1 MSKKGESNK
10 RARVVGAGAGA
21 GAEAGDDTEVVV
33 DDFNPPLTMPQIQ
46 TRIRQLLSRLPG
58 KDATA
63 ALAADEIPA
72 MENWCHTVRGI
83 LRNYN
88 LTLNFVAI
96 ANYQWE
102 PDRPGHTG
110 QSLGALRN
118 QISLSTAQTNIVS
131 NHIGR
136 VLTPTLDRQLMKKR
150 TVELENGEKEESYV
164 YKNVVND
171 PEMLQLNRE
180 QLCNEAIYKRQ
191 LLVSTMEQMCQCMDD
206 YQKAEAGAAGGD
218 GQRFSMAY

>member
-1 MSKKGESNK
+1 MTTRDDSKK
-10 RARVVGAGAGA
+10 RARENGSS
-21 GAEAGDDTEVVV
+21 EDEVVLV
-33 DDFNPPLTMPQIQ
+33 DDNNPPLTMSHIQ
-46 TRIRQLLSRLPG
+46 DRIRQLLDRLPS
-58 KDATA
+58 KDETA
-63 ALAADEIPA
+63 ALTINDIPA
-72 MENWCHTVRGI
+72 MESWCRTVRAI

-110 QSLGALRN
+110 QSLAALRN

-131 NHIGR
+131 SHISK
-136 VLTPTLDRQLMKKR
+136 VLTPALDRQLMKKR
-150 TVELENGEKEESYV
+150 TIERENGEKEETYV
-164 YKNVVND
+164 YENVVND
-171 PEMLQLNRE
+171 PEMLQLNRD
-180 QLCNEAIYKRQ
+180 QLCDEALYKRQ
-191 LLVSTMEQMCQCMDD
+191 LVVSTMEQMCQCIDD

>member
-1 MSKKGESNK
+1 MTTREDSKK
-10 RARVVGAGAGA
+10 RARDNATGGGSSEEAAVVL
-21 GAEAGDDTEVVV
+21 V
-33 DDFNPPLTMPQIQ
+33 DDNNPPLTMSHIQ
-46 TRIRQLLSRLPG
+46 ERIRQLMARLPS
-58 KDATA
+58 KEETS
-63 ALAADEIPA
+63 ALSIEDIPA
-72 MENWCHTVRGI
+72 METWCRTVRAI

-110 QSLGALRN
+110 QSLAALRN

-131 NHIGR
+131 SHISKI
-136 VLTPTLDRQLMKKR
+136 LTPALDRQLMKKR
-150 TVELENGEKEESYV
+150 TIERGETGEKEETYV
-164 YKNVVND
+164 YENVVND
-171 PEMLQLNRE
+171 PEMLQLNRD
-180 QLCNEAIYKRQ
+180 QLCDEALYKRQ
-191 LLVSTMEQMCQCMDD
+191 LMVSTMEQMCQCIDD

>member
-1 MSKKGESNK
+1 MSKKGDSNK
-10 RARVVGAGAGA
+10 RPRRS
-21 GAEAGDDTEVVV
+21 DDGVLV
-33 DDFNPPLTMPQIQ
+33 DDSNPPLTMPHIQ
-46 TRIRQLLSRLPG
+46 MRIRQILARLPS

-63 ALAADEIPA
+63 ALTVDDLPA
-72 MENWCHTVRGI
+72 METWCRTVRAI

-88 LTLNFVAI
+88 LSLNFVAI

-131 NHIGR
+131 SHIGR

-150 TVELENGEKEESYV
+150 TVQLENGEKEEIYV
-164 YKNVVND
+164 YENVVND
-171 PEMLQLNRE
+171 PELLQLNRE
-180 QLCNEAIYKRQ
+180 QFCDEAIYKRQ
-191 LLVSTMEQMCQCMDD
+191 LLVSAMEQMCQCMDD

>member
-1 MSKKGESNK
+1 MTTREDSKK
-10 RARVVGAGAGA
+10 RARDNGGSN
-21 GAEAGDDTEVVV
+21 EVVLV
-33 DDFNPPLTMPQIQ
+33 DDNNPPLTMSHIQ
-46 TRIRQLLSRLPG
+46 DRIRQLLDRLPS
-58 KDATA
+58 KDETA
-63 ALAADEIPA
+63 ALTINDIPA
-72 MENWCHTVRGI
+72 MESWCRTVRAI

-110 QSLGALRN
+110 QSLAALRN

-131 NHIGR
+131 SHISK
-136 VLTPTLDRQLMKKR
+136 VLTPALDRQLMKKR
-150 TVELENGEKEESYV
+150 TIERENGEKEETYV
-164 YKNVVND
+164 YENVVND
-171 PEMLQLNRE
+171 PEMLQLNRD
-180 QLCNEAIYKRQ
+180 QLCDEALYKRQ
-191 LLVSTMEQMCQCMDD
+191 LMVSTMEQMCQCIDD

>member
-1 MSKKGESNK
+1 MSLPV
-10 RARVVGAGAGA
+10 VVG
-21 GAEAGDDTEVVV
+21 DND
-33 DDFNPPLTMPQIQ
+33 PPLTIPNIQ
-46 TRIRQLLSRLPG
+46 KRIRQLLASLPT
-58 KDATA
+58 KDETA
-63 ALAADEIPA
+63 ALTDEDIPSL
-72 MENWCHTVRGI
+72 EKWCRTVRAI

-131 NHIGR
+131 SHIGR
-136 VLTPTLDRQLMKKR
+136 ILTPTLDRQLVKKR
-150 TVELENGEKEESYV
+150 TVTLESGEKEETYE
-164 YKNVVND
+164 YKNIVND
-171 PEMLQLNRE
+171 PEMLALNRE

-191 LLVSTMEQMCQCMDD
+191 LIVSTMEQMIQCMDD

>member
-1 MSKKGESNK
+1 MKDDSKKRSRENNDSDE
-10 RARVVGAGAGA
+10 V
-21 GAEAGDDTEVVV
+21 VVV
-33 DDFNPPLTMPQIQ
+33 DDSNPPLTMSHIQ
-46 TRIRQLLSRLPG
+46 ERIRQLLARLPS
-58 KDATA
+58 KDETA
-63 ALAADEIPA
+63 ALTVDDVSA
-72 MENWCHTVRGI
+72 MESWCRTVRTI

-110 QSLGALRN
+110 QSLAALRN

-131 NHIGR
+131 THISK

-150 TVELENGEKEESYV
+150 TVELASGEKEESYV
-164 YKNVVND
+164 YENVVND
-171 PEMLQLNRE
+171 PEMLQLNRD
-180 QLCNEAIYKRQ
+180 QLCDEAIYKRQ
-191 LLVSTMEQMCQCMDD
+191 LMVSTMEQMCQCIDD

>member
-1 MSKKGESNK
+1 MSKKGDPSNK
-10 RARVVGAGAGA
+10 RAR
-21 GAEAGDDTEVVV
+21 EDDIEVVV
-33 DDFNPPLTMPQIQ
+33 DENTPPLTMPHIQ
-46 TRIRQLLSRLPG
+46 ERIRQLLARLPS
-58 KDATA
+58 KDETS
-63 ALAADEIPA
+63 ALTISDLPA
-72 MENWCHTVRGI
+72 MENWCRTVRAI

-88 LTLNFVAI
+88 LTLNFVAV

-131 NHIGR
+131 SHIGR

-150 TVELENGEKEESYV
+150 IVPLENGEREEIYV
-164 YKNVVND
+164 YENVVND

-180 QLCNEAIYKRQ
+180 QLCEEAMYKRQ
-191 LLVSTMEQMCQCMDD
+191 LVVSTMEQMCLCMDD
-206 YQKAEAGAAGGD
+206 YLKAEVGAIGVD

>member
-1 MSKKGESNK
+1 MSKKGDPSSK
-10 RARVVGAGAGA
+10 RAR
-21 GAEAGDDTEVVV
+21 EMDDIEVVV
-33 DDFNPPLTMPQIQ
+33 SDNNPPLTMPHIQ
-46 TRIRQLLSRLPG
+46 ERIRQLMARLPS
-58 KDATA
+58 KDETA
-63 ALAADEIPA
+63 ALTLADLPA
-72 MENWCHTVRGI
+72 MENWCRVVRAI

-131 NHIGR
+131 SHIGR

-150 TVELENGEKEESYV
+150 IIPLENGEREEIYV
-164 YKNVVND
+164 YENVVND

-180 QLCNEAIYKRQ
+180 QLCEEAMYKRQ
-191 LLVSTMEQMCQCMDD
+191 LMVSTMEQMCQCIDD
-206 YQKAEAGAAGGD
+206 YQKAEAGAVGVD

>member
-1 MSKKGESNK
+1 MTTREDSKK
-10 RARVVGAGAGA
+10 RARDSGGS
-21 GAEAGDDTEVVV
+21 DEVVLV
-33 DDFNPPLTMPQIQ
+33 DDNNPPLTMSHIQ
-46 TRIRQLLSRLPG
+46 DRIRQLLERLPS
-58 KDATA
+58 KDETA
-63 ALAADEIPA
+63 ALTINDIPA
-72 MENWCHTVRGI
+72 MESWCRTVRAI

-110 QSLGALRN
+110 QSLAALRN

-131 NHIGR
+131 SHISK
-136 VLTPTLDRQLMKKR
+136 VLTPALDRQLMKKR
-150 TVELENGEKEESYV
+150 TIERENGEKEETYV
-164 YKNVVND
+164 YENVVND
-171 PEMLQLNRE
+171 PEMLQLNRD
-180 QLCNEAIYKRQ
+180 QLCDEALYKRQ
-191 LLVSTMEQMCQCMDD
+191 LMVSTMEQMCQCIDD

>member
-1 MSKKGESNK
+1 MTTREDSKK
-10 RARVVGAGAGA
+10 RARDNGGS
-21 GAEAGDDTEVVV
+21 DEVVLV
-33 DDFNPPLTMPQIQ
+33 DDNNPPLTMSHIQ
-46 TRIRQLLSRLPG
+46 DRIRQLLERLPS
-58 KDATA
+58 KDETA
-63 ALAADEIPA
+63 ALTINDIPA
-72 MENWCHTVRGI
+72 MESWCRTVRAI

-110 QSLGALRN
+110 QSLAALRN

-131 NHIGR
+131 SHISK
-136 VLTPTLDRQLMKKR
+136 VLTPALDRQLMKKR
-150 TVELENGEKEESYV
+150 TIERENGEKEETYV
-164 YKNVVND
+164 YENVVND
-171 PEMLQLNRE
+171 PEMLQLNRD
-180 QLCNEAIYKRQ
+180 QLCDEALYKRQ
-191 LLVSTMEQMCQCMDD
+191 LMVSTMEQMCQCIDD

>member
-1 MSKKGESNK
+1 MSNKGDSNKNK
-10 RARVVGAGAGA
+10 RAREEDAP
-21 GAEAGDDTEVVV
+21 EVVA
-33 DDFNPPLTMPQIQ
+33 DDASPPLTIPGIKHRIQ
-46 TRIRQLLSRLPG
+46 EILARLPS
-58 KDATA
+58 KEATA
-63 ALAADEIPA
+63 ALAADDVPA
-72 MENWCHTVRGI
+72 LERWCRTVRQL
-83 LRNYN
+83 LRHYN

-110 QSLGALRN
+110 QSLGALSK

-131 NHIGR
+131 SHVNR
-136 VLTPTLDRQLMKKR
+136 VLTPTLERQLTKKR
-150 TVELENGEKEESYV
+150 TVQLENGDKEEVYV
-164 YKNVVND
+164 YENLVND

-180 QLCNEAIYKRQ
+180 QLCAEAVYKRQ
-191 LLVSTMEQMCQCMDD
+191 LLVSAMEQMCQCMDD

>member
-1 MSKKGESNK
+1 M
-10 RARVVGAGAGA
+10 
-21 GAEAGDDTEVVV
+21 
-33 DDFNPPLTMPQIQ
+33 LTIYTFDLQFICPN
-46 TRIRQLLSRLPG
+46 QLSISSPYPKL
-58 KDATA
+58 
-63 ALAADEIPA
+63 
-72 MENWCHTVRGI
+72 ENWCHIVRKI

-131 NHIGR
+131 THIGR
-136 VLTPTLDRQLMKKR
+136 VLTPTLDRQVMAKR
-150 TVELENGEKEESYV
+150 IKTLDNGDKEETYT
-164 YKNVVND
+164 YTNIVND
-171 PEMLQLNRE
+171 PEMLALNRE
-180 QLCNEAIYKRQ
+180 QLCNESIYKRQ
-191 LLVSTMEQMCQCMDD
+191 LMISTMEQMIQCMDD
-206 YQKAEAGAAGGD
+206 YQKAEASSAGGD

>member
-1 MSKKGESNK
+1 MSKKGDPSSK
-10 RARVVGAGAGA
+10 RAR
-21 GAEAGDDTEVVV
+21 ETDDIEVVV
-33 DDFNPPLTMPQIQ
+33 DDDNPPLTMPHIQ
-46 TRIRQLLSRLPG
+46 ERIRQLMARLPS
-58 KDATA
+58 KDETS
-63 ALAADEIPA
+63 ALTLADLPA
-72 MENWCHTVRGI
+72 MENWCRTVRSI

-118 QISLSTAQTNIVS
+118 QISLSTAQTNLMS
-131 NHIGR
+131 SHIGR
-136 VLTPTLDRQLMKKR
+136 ILTPTLDRQLMKKR
-150 TVELENGEKEESYV
+150 IVSLENGEREEFYV
-164 YKNVVND
+164 YENVVND

-180 QLCNEAIYKRQ
+180 QLCEEAMYKRQ
-191 LLVSTMEQMCQCMDD
+191 LMVSTMEQMCLCIDD
-206 YQKAEAGAAGGD
+206 YQKAEAGAVGVD

>member
-1 MSKKGESNK
+1 MSKKGDSNK
-10 RARVVGAGAGA
+10 RARG
-21 GAEAGDDTEVVV
+21 GDDDVV
-33 DDFNPPLTMPQIQ
+33 DDANPPLTMPHIQ
-46 TRIRQLLSRLPG
+46 SRIRQILARLPS
-58 KDATA
+58 KDETA
-63 ALAADEIPA
+63 ALTVDDLPA
-72 MENWCHTVRGI
+72 METWCRTVRSI

-96 ANYQWE
+96 VNYQWE

-118 QISLSTAQTNIVS
+118 QISLSTAQSNIIS
-131 NHIGR
+131 SHIGR

-150 TVELENGEKEESYV
+150 TVQLENGDKEEIYV
-164 YKNVVND
+164 YQNVVND
-171 PEMLQLNRE
+171 PEMLNLNRE
-180 QLCNEAIYKRQ
+180 QFCDEAIYKRQ